1 MARSKVRIEIC
12 GRSYTVGSEEG
23 EEHIVRLA
31 DYVDRKMREISELT
45 STISSLD
52 IAVLTALNIADEMFK
67 LREQAQVRSSLAE
80 EKVSNLLNLLKQEG

>member
-1 MARSKVRIEIC
+1 MARSKVRIEIY
-12 GRSYTVGSEEG
+12 GRTYTVGSEEG

-67 LREQAQVRSSLAE
+67 LREQSQVHSSLAE
-80 EKVSNLLNLLKQEG
+80 EKVSNLLNLLEQEV